1 MKYTITIEILLALEA
16 TYAMR
21 HGGFPDISDIVAG
34 SEINV
39 LDCEVDKD
47 VLQSARKIL
56 RDCNDENAI
65 INPDGVDKKS
75 DYYLGTDDGSLLEQ
89 CLDPD
94 RGDGRN
100 RRRRDRAETTLTD
113 TFLIEDIED
122 LCNCCDAKKECKRV
136 LEKAQRYIDE
146 CLTVGIGDEFMSYL
160 QCIRMN
166 YNQRRC
172 DAETCWD
179 SIFGK
184 REPQDETN
192 LVAEMVVFEEK
203 NMEMRIG
210 DDIVG
215 TDIDSCA
222 RLAEF
227 VDSTCEF
234 GKNCCTTCNSELTT
248 FLTSLA
254 NDVVLPFSRLANGES
269 FRDAAIGGC
278 TILEG
283 DGHKHQCY
291 MNMTAGRKLAMGT
304 NRDERDRISLSSN
317 LRPTLLSRVEMQL
330 IKDRSAECDNVLT
343 WNMMVSS
350 RTATYKYLECMD
362 LMTIETMSAS
372 LSSNEMVADEA
383 SELTKGMLCP
393 VLAMAGVALLI

>member
-1 MKYTITIEILLALEA
+1 MVMSFSLKYTDVSSSCSRTA
-16 TYAMR
+16 TRLTVFPLSEMR
-21 HGGFPDISDIVAG
+21 
-34 SEINV
+34 E
-39 LDCEVDKD
+39 
-47 VLQSARKIL
+47 
-56 RDCNDENAI
+56 
-65 INPDGVDKKS
+65 
-75 DYYLGTDDGSLLEQ
+75 

-94 RGDGRN
+94 RGDGHRSN
-100 RRRRDRAETTLTD
+100 SNDETEMALTD

-122 LCNCCDAKKECKRV
+122 LCNCCNAENECKRV
-136 LEKAQRYIDE
+136 LEKAQRYIDQ
-146 CLTVGIGDEFMSYL
+146 CLTVGIGDEFVSYL

-166 YNQRRC
+166 YNEHHC

-179 SIFGK
+179 AIFGE
-184 REPQDETN
+184 RNSQDETN
-192 LVAEMVVFEEK
+192 LVAEMVVFDEK
-203 NMEMRIG
+203 KKEMRIG

-234 GKNCCTTCNSELTT
+234 GKNCCETCNSELTT

-254 NDVVLPFSRLANGES
+254 NDVILPFSRLANEES
-269 FRDAAIGGC
+269 FRDANITGGC
-278 TILEG
+278 TILEEG

-304 NRDERDRISLSSN
+304 NRDEHDRISLSSN
-317 LRPTLLSRVEMQL
+317 LRPTLLSRDEMQL
-330 IKDRSAECDNVLT
+330 IKERSAECNNVLT

-350 RTATYKYLECMD
+350 GTATYKYLECMD